1 MAKRSFSISSVAMAV
16 LAIVAGI
23 LVIFAFSIARWI
35 SAFSLLCGAFW
46 RFSNEDKGS
55 YLRSKSFRKSN
66 LALWRI
72 FNIGAYVYVNYY
84 TVG

>member
-35 SAFSLLCGAFW
+35 IGIFLIVWGV
-46 RFSNEDKGS
+46 
-55 YLRSKSFRKSN
+55 
-66 LALWRI
+66 LALLGRR
-72 FNIGAYVYVNYY
+72 
-84 TVG
+84 